1 MRFTKMHGL
10 GNDFLL
16 VDDREP
22 HAVDWPALARS
33 ACARRTGVGAD
44 GILLVQRSEVADLRL
59 RIVNADGS
67 DAEMCGNGVRCAAVF
82 AAAQGIAGERVR
94 WETAAG
100 AVTTGLL
107 GEGVVRVD
115 MGPPRLRPADVPFD
129 HEGEWALDVPL
140 AAGGERLRI
149 SAVGMGNPHCVV
161 LVDDLEG
168 CPVHRLGAALQRE
181 PRFPRGANVEFVQ
194 VLSRTRVRQRTLER
208 GVGET
213 DACGTG
219 ACASV
224 VALVSLGVADSPA
237 QVELR
242 GGVLEVA
249 WEPGGPV
256 LMTGPAVT
264 VFTGELV
271 AGATPS

>member
-10 GNDFLL
+10 GNDFLV

-22 HAVDWPALARS
+22 HAVDWPALARGV
-33 ACARRTGVGAD
+33 CARRTGVGAD
-44 GILLVQRSEVADLRL
+44 GVLLVQRSEVADLRL

-67 DAEMCGNGVRCAAVF
+67 DAEMCGNGVRCAALF
-82 AAAQGIAGERVR
+82 AAGERISGRRMR

-100 AVTTGLL
+100 GVTTELL
-107 GEGVVRVD
+107 GEGAVRVD

-129 HEGEWALDVPL
+129 HDGERALDVTL
-140 AAGGERLRI
+140 VAGGERLRI

-161 LVDDLEG
+161 LVDDLDG
-168 CPVHRLGAALQRE
+168 CPVERLGRALQRE
-181 PRFPRGANVEFVQ
+181 PRFPRGCNVEFVQ
-194 VLSRTRVRQRTLER
+194 LLSRTRARQRTLER

-219 ACASV
+219 ACATV
-224 VALVSLGVADSPA
+224 VALVGLGLTDSRV

-249 WEPGGPV
+249 WEPGGTV
-256 LMTGPAVT
+256 LMTGPAVA

-271 AGATPS
+271 AGAPVS

>member
-22 HAVDWPALARS
+22 RAVDWPSLARGV
-33 ACARRTGVGAD
+33 CARHTGVGAD
-44 GILLVQRSEVADLRL
+44 GILLVQRSETADLRL
-59 RIVNADGS
+59 RVVNADGS
-67 DAEMCGNGVRCAAVF
+67 DAEMCGNGVRCAAVY
-82 AAAQGIAGERVR
+82 AAAERIAGERVR

-100 AVTTGLL
+100 TVTTELL
-107 GEGVVRVD
+107 GDGAVRVD
-115 MGPPRLRPADVPFD
+115 MGPPRLRAAEVPFEHD
-129 HEGEWALDVPL
+129 DEQALDVPL
-140 AAGGERLRI
+140 VIGGGRLRV

-161 LVDDLEG
+161 VVDDLDD
-168 CPVHRLGAALQRE
+168 CPVERLGAALQRH
-181 PRFPRGANVEFVQ
+181 PRFGRSVNVEFVQ
-194 VLSRTRVRQRTLER
+194 VLSRSRVRQRTVER

-219 ACASV
+219 ACAAV
-224 VALVSLGVADSPA
+224 VALVSLGIVDSPA
-237 QVELR
+237 WVELR

-249 WEPGGPV
+249 WRPGGTV

-264 VFTGELV
+264 VFHGELS
-271 AGATPS
+271 AGPAGR